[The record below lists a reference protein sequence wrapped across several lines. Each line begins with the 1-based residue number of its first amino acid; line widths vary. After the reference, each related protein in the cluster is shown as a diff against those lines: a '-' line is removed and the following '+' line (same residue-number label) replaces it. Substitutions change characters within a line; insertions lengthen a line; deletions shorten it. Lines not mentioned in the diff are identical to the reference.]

1 MRTLSVVIPAYN
13 AAATLPRAMESVFL
27 QNLTGW
33 TLELIIV
40 DDGSR
45 DRSAA
50 IAESTARLFSMP
62 VTVMRQNNGGPSSA
76 RNAGVAA
83 AHGELIA
90 FLDADDRWLPGK
102 LKAQLDAMERFPGT
116 ALVCCPMNGRKFR
129 SRRRILPLGFR
140 SLLFTN
146 RIYTSSVLVER
157 GIFLEKGGFDPA
169 RRLSEDYELWLKIAV
184 AHRVLAVNSP
194 YLVYAKT
201 GGISSRLWQM
211 ERGELETY
219 RRSRKAGMISPLL
232 HATLR
237 SWSIAKYYLRR
248 LSRLPWST

>member
-1 MRTLSVVIPAYN
+1 
-13 AAATLPRAMESVFL
+13 MESVFL
-27 QNLTGW
+27 QDLADW
-33 TLELIIV
+33 TLQLIIV

-45 DRSAA
+45 DSSAA
-50 IAESTARLFSMP
+50 IAESTAGLFSMP
-62 VTVMRQNNGGPSSA
+62 VTVLRQKNGGPSSA

-83 AHGELIA
+83 ARGELIA

-102 LKAQLDAMERFPGT
+102 LRAQLEAMEDFPGT

-129 SRRRILPLGFR
+129 SHRRVLPLGFR

-157 GIFLEKGGFDPA
+157 SVFLEKGGFDPA
-169 RRLSEDYELWLKIAV
+169 RRLSEDYELWLKIA
-184 AHRVLAVNSP
+184 AGHRVLAVNVP
-194 YLVYAKT
+194 YLVYTKT

-219 RRSRKAGMISPLL
+219 RRSRKTGMISPLL